1 MRLLNIALT
10 AAIIM
15 FALVGA
21 TALGGTTAG
30 AQQEP
35 TQQALE
41 SRETT
46 GPEVTSQS
54 TAQLPTS
61 EHSGAQNAQP
71 ASMDQQDPNAEEAGN
86 VQASTECPGA
96 EVVDVIGPTSKDLRI
111 GPFPITGEKFRLTYE
126 TSDLDTSGL
135 PFFDVTVLDEEGN
148 EVGGR
153 IIFDAGTEREIVGEG
168 PGNFTIEARGDDL
181 KYKITIE
188 DCTGKE
194 NNESPTGGSSGA
206 SSPGGAQQ
214 PGTAPGPA
222 DQYGGDVGNPND
234 VIGGTISGKPL
245 PNTGG
250 VPLVGLAVFGVI
262 CISAGIALL
271 LPVIRRNP

>member
-1 MRLLNIALT
+1 MTLT

-15 FALVGA
+15 FAALIGA
-21 TALGGTTAG
+21 TALGGTEAG
-30 AQQEP
+30 AQEES

-46 GPEVTSQS
+46 GPEVTSHSTTQIPTFEQS
-54 TAQLPTS
+54 ALQ
-61 EHSGAQNAQP
+61 SGQP
-71 ASMDQQDPNAEEAGN
+71 ASTDQQDQNAEEAGN

-96 EVVDVIGPTSKDLRI
+96 EVVDVIGPTSDDLRI

-126 TSDLDTSGL
+126 TSDLDRSGL
-135 PFFDVTVLDEEGN
+135 PFLDVTVLDAEGN
-148 EVGGR
+148 EVGGQV
-153 IIFDAGTEREIVGEG
+153 IFDAGTKQEIVGEG

-194 NNESPTGGSSGA
+194 NPNKPPSGGSSGA

-234 VIGGTISGKPL
+234 VIGGTISNKPL

-262 CISAGIALL
+262 CLSAGLALL